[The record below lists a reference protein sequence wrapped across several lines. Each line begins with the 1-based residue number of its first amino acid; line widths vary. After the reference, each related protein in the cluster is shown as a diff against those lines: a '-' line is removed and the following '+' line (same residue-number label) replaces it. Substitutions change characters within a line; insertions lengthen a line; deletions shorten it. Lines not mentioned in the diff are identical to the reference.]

1 MSMKPHLKVP
11 ARTVRSPRAA
21 VPTVLLAIL
30 VVLSVVWMGAVAV
43 VATGGHLP
51 KISLP
56 TSSSSNNTPETVYLY
71 FTITASPSGN
81 DIYYPANVTVPV
93 DAIVVVTIVC
103 YDSGINNVSTP
114 YGNVIGT
121 EGGSATYNFSTGGP
135 PVSMTSL
142 AEGQVSHTFTVSY
155 PGAAGALQIA
165 GGAPF
170 LNVPVPPSPDG
181 VVPTVTTF
189 TVVFTQTG
197 HYIWNCLAPCDPYS
211 MVTPGYMIGSV
222 QVY

>member
-1 MSMKPHLKVP
+1 MSTSPTP
-11 ARTVRSPRAA
+11 PGAPNTVRRSRTGAL
-21 VPTVLLAIL
+21 TVLIVVL
-30 VVLSVVWMGAVAV
+30 VVFAVLWMGAVAV
-43 VATGGHLP
+43 VASGGHLP
-51 KISLP
+51 SITLP
-56 TSSSSNNTPETVYLY
+56 GSSSTNSTVETVYLY
-71 FTITASPSGN
+71 FTITASPLGN

-103 YDSGINNVSTP
+103 YDNGVNNVSAP

-142 AEGQVSHTFTVSY
+142 SWGNVSHTFTVSY
-155 PGAAGALQIA
+155 PGVAGALQDAA
-165 GGAPF
+165 GQPL
-170 LNVPVPPSPDG
+170 LNVPVPPSPNG
-181 VVPTVTTF
+181 ITPTVTTF

-197 HYIWNCLAPCDPYS
+197 HYIWNCFAPCDPYS
-211 MVTPGYMIGSV
+211 MVTPGYMIGSI

>member
-1 MSMKPHLKVP
+1 MSMNSAPTP
-11 ARTVRSPRAA
+11 TATGSRASRGG
-21 VPTVLLAIL
+21 VPTVLL
-30 VVLSVVWMGAVAV
+30 VVLIALSVVWMGSVAV

-71 FTITASPSGN
+71 FTITASTTGY
-81 DIYYPANVTVPV
+81 DIFYPANVTVPV

-103 YDSGINNVSTP
+103 YDAGINNVTAP
-114 YGNVIGT
+114 YGNVLGT
-121 EGGSATYNFSTGGP
+121 EGGSATYNFSTGGA

-142 AEGQVSHTFTVSY
+142 EQGQIGHTFTVSY

-170 LNVPVPPSPDG
+170 LNVPIPPSPNG
-181 VVPTVTTF
+181 VVPSVTTF

-197 HYIWNCLAPCDPYS
+197 HYLWNCLAPCDPYS
-211 MVTPGYMIGSV
+211 MVTPGYMIGAI